1 MSIFN
6 RMKLSVR
13 LFVLALVALL
23 SLVVVSVGALR
34 SLDDLLTVE
43 RRSSI
48 EQLTESA
55 HATVAHFHALAEKGQ
70 MSMDEAKAQA
80 AAAIGAMRY
89 GDGDYF
95 WINDMDQ
102 KMVMHP
108 IKPALNGQDL
118 STLKDPNG
126 KLIFKDMIAAVRK
139 DGKGF
144 VDYLWPKPGTEAPQP
159 KISFVK
165 GFAPW
170 NWVIGT
176 GVYVSDLKTMFWSH
190 ATESLALVALGF
202 IVTLVVC
209 TLIGRSILRALGGE
223 PEILAGV
230 AQRIAAGDLSGEVTV
245 PRGDDRSVVFAI
257 HKMQEDLKAMI
268 QAVRRQADQIAVSAQ
283 AVAQASATV
292 REAAGGQAE
301 AAESTAA
308 AVEEIAVSVAHV
320 ASNTEESQRN
330 SERTCTVAG
339 EGEQQSSVASESIA
353 NVSDTVIQ
361 AAAQIQV
368 LKERSSEIGTI
379 AQVIREIADQTN
391 LLALNAAI
399 EAARAGEQ
407 GRGFAV
413 VADEVRGL
421 AERTGAATA
430 KISEVIQAVQNE
442 TNTAVASI
450 EAITPKVKKGS
461 ELSAQAAASLR
472 SIQDSASS
480 TMQRVSDVA
489 LSMKELSAGAE
500 AIAKNMEAITDM
512 AARSNAATERNA
524 EATASL
530 ERTASELKQL
540 IDRFRT

>member
-1 MSIFN
+1 MFN

-23 SLVVVSVGALR
+23 SLAVVAAGALR
-34 SLDDLLTVE
+34 SLDTLLTVE

-48 EQLTESA
+48 ERLTESA
-55 HATVAHFHALAEKGQ
+55 HSTVAHFHALAEKGQ

-80 AAAIGAMRY
+80 AAAVGAIRY

-95 WINDMDQ
+95 WINDMSQ
-102 KMVMHP
+102 TMIMHP
-108 IKPALNGQDL
+108 IKPALNGKDQ
-118 STLKDPNG
+118 SALKDPNG
-126 KLIFKDMIAAVRK
+126 KLIFKDMIAAVKK

-144 VDYLWPKPGTEAPQP
+144 VDYLWPKPGEEAPQP

-190 ATESLALVALGF
+190 ATESLVLVALGF
-202 IVTLVVC
+202 ILTLAVS

-223 PEILAGV
+223 PEVLAGV
-230 AQRIAAGDLSGEVTV
+230 AQRIAAGDLSGEVKV
-245 PRGDDRSVVFAI
+245 PRGDERSVVFAI

-292 REAAGGQAE
+292 REAASGQAE

-320 ASNTEESQRN
+320 AANTEESQRN
-330 SERTCTVAG
+330 SERTCNEAS
-339 EGEQQSSVASESIA
+339 EGEQHSSVASESIA
-353 NVSDTVIQ
+353 NVSETVVQ

-368 LKERSSEIGTI
+368 LKARSSEIGTI

-421 AERTGAATA
+421 AERTGSATA

-450 EAITPKVKKGS
+450 EAITPKVQKGS

-472 SIQDSASS
+472 SIQGSASG

-489 LSMKELSAGAE
+489 LSMKELSAGAD
-500 AIAKNMEAITDM
+500 AIAKNMEAITAM
-512 AARSNAATERNA
+512 AGRSNAATERNA

>member
-1 MSIFN
+1 MQLFN

-13 LFVLALVALL
+13 LFVLALVALV
-23 SLVVVSVGALR
+23 SLAVVSAGALR
-34 SLDDLLTVE
+34 SLDELLTVE

-48 EQLTESA
+48 ERLTETA

-70 MSMDEAKAQA
+70 ISMNEAKAQA
-80 AAAIGAMRY
+80 AAAVAAMRY
-89 GDGDYF
+89 GDGEYF
-95 WINDMDQ
+95 WINDMNQ
-102 KMVMHP
+102 VMVMHAA
-108 IKPALNGQDL
+108 KPELNGKDL
-118 STLKDPNG
+118 SALKDANG
-126 KLIFKDMIAAVRK
+126 KLIFKDMIAAVRNS
-139 DGKGF
+139 GQGF
-144 VDYLWPKPGTEAPQP
+144 VDYLWPKPGEEAPQP

-170 NWVIGT
+170 GWVIGT
-176 GVYVSDLKTMFWSH
+176 GVYVSDLKAIFWSH
-190 ATESLALVALGF
+190 ATASLVLVALGF
-202 IVTLVVC
+202 IVTLAIC
-209 TLIGRSILRALGGE
+209 WLIGRSILRALGGE
-223 PEILAGV
+223 PEMLAGV
-230 AQRIAAGDLSGEVTV
+230 AQRIAAGDLTGDVVV
-245 PRGDDRSVVFAI
+245 PGNDRSSVVFAI
-257 HKMQEDLKAMI
+257 HKMQADLKVMI
-268 QAVRRQADQIAVSAQ
+268 QAVRTQAEQIAVSAQ

-320 ASNTEESQRN
+320 ASNTEESQRT
-330 SERTCTVAG
+330 SERTCAAAS

-353 NVSDTVIQ
+353 NVSETVAQ

-368 LKERSSEIGTI
+368 LKERSNEIGTI

-421 AERTGAATA
+421 AERTGSATS
-430 KISEVIQAVQNE
+430 KISEVIVAVQKE

-450 EAITPKVKKGS
+450 EAITPKVTKGS

-472 SIQDSASS
+472 SIQESASG

-489 LSMKELSAGAE
+489 LSMKELSAGAD

-512 AARSNAATERNA
+512 ASRSTAATERNA
-524 EATASL
+524 EATAAL
-530 ERTASELKQL
+530 ESTASELKQL

>member
-1 MSIFN
+1 MQIFN

-13 LFVLALVALL
+13 LFVLALVALV
-23 SLVVVSVGALR
+23 SLAVVSIGALR
-34 SLDDLLTVE
+34 SLDELLTVE

-48 EQLTESA
+48 ARLTETA
-55 HATVAHFHALAEKGQ
+55 HATVAHFHAQAEKGQ
-70 MSMDEAKAQA
+70 ISMDEAKAQA
-80 AAAIGAMRY
+80 AAALSAMRY
-89 GDGDYF
+89 GDGEYF
-95 WINDMDQ
+95 WINDMNQ
-102 KMVMHP
+102 VMVMHAV
-108 IKPALNGQDL
+108 KPELNGKDL
-118 STLKDPNG
+118 STLKDANG
-126 KLIFKDMIAAVRK
+126 KLIFKDMIVAVRNS
-139 DGKGF
+139 GQGF
-144 VDYLWPKPGTEAPQP
+144 VDYLWPKPGEEAPQP

-170 NWVIGT
+170 GWVIGT
-176 GVYVSDLKTMFWSH
+176 GVYVSDLTAIFWSH
-190 ATESLALVALGF
+190 ASASLVLVALGF
-202 IVTLVVC
+202 IVTLAIC
-209 TLIGRSILRALGGE
+209 WLIGRSILRALGGE
-223 PEILAGV
+223 PEMLASV
-230 AQRIAAGDLSGEVTV
+230 AQRIASGDLSGEVVV
-245 PRGDDRSVVFAI
+245 PGNDRSSVVFAI
-257 HKMQEDLKAMI
+257 HKMQADLKAMI
-268 QAVRRQADQIAVSAQ
+268 QAVRTQAEQIAVSAQ

-292 REAAGGQAE
+292 RESAGGQAE

-320 ASNTEESQRN
+320 ASNTEESQRT
-330 SERTCTVAG
+330 SERTCAAAS

-353 NVSDTVIQ
+353 NVSETVAQ

-368 LKERSSEIGTI
+368 LKERSNEIGTI

-421 AERTGAATA
+421 AERTGSATS
-430 KISEVIQAVQNE
+430 KISEVIVAVQKE

-472 SIQDSASS
+472 SIQESASG

-489 LSMKELSAGAE
+489 LSMKELSAGAD

-512 AARSNAATERNA
+512 ASRSTAATERNA
-524 EATASL
+524 EATAAL
-530 ERTASELKQL
+530 ESTASELKQL